1 MAHADSLDEFWNTA
15 RASEEVFDPAQVASL
30 PEPARRYLNHAIAPG
45 TPLARAVRLRMHG
58 QIKLKNWA
66 SFTAEEVIRWD
77 RGMIWKATVKLYGV
91 TISGFDRLV
100 DGQGEM
106 QWRLFGILPIIR
118 GRGSDI
124 TRSAAGRVA
133 AETIWLPSV
142 LVSSDVRWSGIDAT
156 RSCAG
161 ITVSGES
168 VEMEMNVNE
177 TGRLLSASM
186 SRWGNPGGTQYRYE
200 AFGAIVEEESSFS
213 GYTIP
218 TKLRIGWYF
227 GTERFASEG
236 EFFRCTVDH
245 AAFR

>member
-1 MAHADSLDEFWNTA
+1 MAHADSLDEFWNIA
-15 RASEEVFDPAQVASL
+15 RGSEEVFDPVQVASL
-30 PEPARRYLNHAIAPG
+30 PEPARRYVNHAIAPG

-58 QIKLKNWA
+58 QIKLKKWA

-77 RGMIWKATVKLYGV
+77 RGMVWEATVKLYGL

-100 DGQGEM
+100 DGHGEM
-106 QWRLFGILPIIR
+106 QWRLFGIFPIIR
-118 GRGSDI
+118 ARGPDV
-124 TRSAAGRVA
+124 TRSAAGRLA
-133 AETIWLPSV
+133 AETIWLPSA
-142 LVSSDVRWSGIDAT
+142 LVSSDVRWSDIGST
-156 RSCAG
+156 RSRAG
-161 ITVSGES
+161 LTVSGES

-186 SRWGNPGGTQYRYE
+186 SRWGNPGGTQYQYG

-218 TKLRIGWYF
+218 TQSRIGWHF

-236 EFFRCTVDH
+236 EFFRCTVDQ